1 MRRIGTAIARWLSGL
16 LNPVIEV
23 DERDLRDLGYRS
35 VNSLEFTHLK
45 PEDYAD
51 EYDGAGRS

>member
-1 MRRIGTAIARWLSGL
+1 MGIVTAIKQWLTGL
-16 LNPVIEV
+16 LNPVIEI
-23 DERDLRDLGYRS
+23 DERDLHDLGFRT